1 MKKITPTIN
10 ATINSNTGAVNVEY
24 SLFSPGMRLV
34 QRSVSQTQIDVY
46 DTQNLPGVQ
55 VELEFDI
62 VGPGNPFAVS
72 GSFTIN
78 PNLTLSAE
86 KPYLDM
92 VIYVYDD
99 NQSKK
104 RTGSGIVRHEDID
117 KD

>member
-1 MKKITPTIN
+1 MKSITPTIN
-10 ATINSNTGAVNVEY
+10 ASIDSSTGTVSVEY
-24 SLFSPGMRLV
+24 SLFSPGVKLA

-46 DTQNLPGVQ
+46 DTKNLPGVQ
-55 VELEFDI
+55 VEMEFDI

-78 PNLTLSAE
+78 PNLTLNAE

-99 NQSKK
+99 NQAKK
-104 RTGSGIVRHEDID
+104 RRGSGIVRHEDID
-117 KD
+117 MD